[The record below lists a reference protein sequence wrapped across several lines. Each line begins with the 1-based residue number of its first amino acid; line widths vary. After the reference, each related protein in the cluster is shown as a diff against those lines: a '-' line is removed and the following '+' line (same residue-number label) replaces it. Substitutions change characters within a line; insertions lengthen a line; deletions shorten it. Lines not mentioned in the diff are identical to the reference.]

1 MNKMIK
7 RVVTGIVISGIII
20 SGLVINKM
28 DNSKAEGAYTKDSE
42 KNRRTCIEVDDSGK
56 LQVTRNPLG
65 DVSMGK
71 DGTWTLF
78 VYMCGSDLESEGGS
92 ASADIKEIISASESK
107 DVNIVIQTGGSF
119 SWNKQN
125 IESNRI
131 GRYVVENNNLQLVES
146 HPDASM
152 GDYKT
157 LKSFLNWGIKKY
169 PAQNMGI
176 VFWNHGGGPLDG
188 VCYNEKYDYDSL
200 NLSEIEVA
208 LESVSTNMTDKFQ
221 MISFDACLMST
232 MEVANMLV
240 PYADYMVASQQSEP
254 CDGWEYKSVVNALVE
269 NPNIKG
275 DAFGKAIV
283 DGFINSV
290 KNNDDG
296 DDEYSTLSVIDL
308 TKIDD
313 VLVAFNDMAKNMD
326 NIAVNN
332 TILRQITDKAIES
345 IEVGSGDFD
354 FGLVDL
360 YDFMSRISSIVEGTD
375 AVKSATTQA
384 VVYEKH
390 CKESPNA
397 HGLNIYYPIQE
408 TGFVNLMKLR
418 NVLTSPFY
426 ANYIDKMEHYYTF
439 VYNDMV
445 AQGFDMEN
453 AFMYEN
459 SYFDSYV
466 ESPYNLEDYKDNN
479 WENNSYFYEKTF
491 KFIEYEFV
499 DIDQYLELSEY
510 PYYKD
515 VEFDDIW
522 FDMYYAG

>member
-1 MNKMIK
+1 MKIIK
-7 RVVTGIVISGIII
+7 RVVMGVVICGIVISG
-20 SGLVINKM
+20 LAINKIE
-28 DNSKAEGAYTKDSE
+28 NSKADGTYTKDSE
-42 KNRRTCIEVDDSGK
+42 LSRRTILEVDDNGK
-56 LQVTRNPLG
+56 LQITRNPLG
-65 DVSMGK
+65 NVSMGK
-71 DGTWTLF
+71 KDSWTLF
-78 VYMCGSDLESEGGS
+78 VYMCGSDLETDGNC
-92 ASADIKEIISASESK
+92 ASTDIKEMISAGES
-107 DVNIVIQTGGSF
+107 DNVNIVIQTGGSYK
-119 SWNKQN
+119 WNKPAIQ
-125 IESNRI
+125 SDRI
-131 GRYVVENNNLQLVES
+131 GRYIIDNNELKLVES

-152 GDYKT
+152 GDYST
-157 LKSFLNWGIKKY
+157 LKSFLKWGIKKY
-169 PAQNMGI
+169 PAENMGI
-176 VFWNHGGGPLDG
+176 VFWNHGGGPVEG

-200 NLSEIEVA
+200 SLAEIEMA
-208 LESVSTNMTDKFQ
+208 LESTAKNMTDKFQ
-221 MISFDACLMST
+221 MIGFDACLMSS

-254 CDGWEYKSVVNALVE
+254 CYGWEYKSVVNALVE
-269 NPNIKG
+269 NPDIKG

-308 TKIDD
+308 SKIDD
-313 VLVAFNDMAKNMD
+313 VLVTFNDMAKNMD

-360 YDFMSRISSIVEGTD
+360 HDFMSRISSIVEGTD
-375 AVKSATTQA
+375 VVKSAIDQA

-397 HGLNIYYPIQE
+397 HGINIYYPIQE
-408 TGFVNLMKLR
+408 TGFANLMKLR

-426 ANYIDKMEHYYTF
+426 ANYIDKIEHYYTF
-439 VYNDMV
+439 IYNDMV

-453 AFMYEN
+453 AFMYED

-491 KFIEYEFV
+491 EFLEYEFV
-499 DIDQYLELSEY
+499 DIDEYLELSEY

-522 FDMYYAG
+522 FNMYYAG